1 MGGNK
6 TTLNLMTKARRA
18 PKRQE
23 ILSRYILV
31 TDSRADISVRVDR
44 VRGRMPIRVDSS
56 TIEILG
62 NLLEPLDGITQ
73 ASVMVFPTTDV
84 SLGDTA
90 PLSIGSVLS
99 TKPVFQAGLHLPENE
114 FSRLWAL
121 VAANQVK
128 SCYLSFT
135 QPYRRRAYILNIN
148 FSSDLPNEEDG

>member
-1 MGGNK
+1 M
-6 TTLNLMTKARRA
+6 
-18 PKRQE
+18 
-23 ILSRYILV
+23 
-31 TDSRADISVRVDR
+31 
-44 VRGRMPIRVDSS
+44 RVDSS

-62 NLLEPLDGITQ
+62 NLNEPLDGVTQ

-99 TKPVFQAGLHLPENE
+99 TKPVFQAALHLPEYE

-121 VAANQVK
+121 VAENQVK

-148 FSSDLPNEEDG
+148 FSSGLPDEDDL

>member
-1 MGGNK
+1 
-6 TTLNLMTKARRA
+6 
-18 PKRQE
+18 
-23 ILSRYILV
+23 
-31 TDSRADISVRVDR
+31 
-44 VRGRMPIRVDSS
+44 MPIREDSS

-62 NLLEPLDGITQ
+62 NLHEPLDGVTQ

-99 TKPVFQAGLHLPENE
+99 TKPVFQAALHLTENE
-114 FSRLWAL
+114 FSRLLAL

-148 FSSDLPNEEDG
+148 FSSGLPDEDDL